1 MRTKRSR
8 VTPSCDLGA
17 LRVNALKASPEGHKG
32 RTKVLVAAALAGA
45 MLLGC
50 SSDNPPKNE
59 AANSAQTEPSQKSV
73 KEFAIPP
80 LTSGLGPQLHV
91 DEQRAWQYAKELVA
105 FGTRPIGSAGHKKVE
120 EYITGRLKGVDVSD
134 DAFTAQT
141 PAGALPV
148 RNLIAKFP
156 GKKDGIIVIATHY
169 DTNYPLPKT
178 YVGANDGGAPSALL
192 LELANQLKSAPRD
205 GYSVWLVWT
214 DAEEAVKTWTDAD
227 SLYGTRHLV
236 DVWDKDGTL
245 KKIKAFILLDM
256 IADKD
261 LNVDRDSASTPWL
274 EDLVGQAAKER
285 GFGSYFFGREVG
297 MEDDHIPFKQKGVPV
312 ADLIDFEYGYG
323 NVFWHTPDDTLDK
336 CSPQSLKIVGDVTLE
351 MVRQLDA
358 R

>member
-1 MRTKRSR
+1 MRKNVWLIAALSTL
-8 VTPSCDLGA
+8 LG
-17 LRVNALKASPEGHKG
+17 
-32 RTKVLVAAALAGA
+32 LVA
-45 MLLGC
+45 C

-59 AANSAQTEPSQKSV
+59 GATQTEASPKTT

-80 LTSGLGPQLHV
+80 MTGPLGPQLHV
-91 DEQRAWQYAKELVA
+91 DEQRAWGYAKELVA
-105 FGTRPIGSAGHKKVE
+105 LGPRPIGSAAHKKVE
-120 EYITGRLKGVDVSD
+120 EYITSHLKGVEVSD
-134 DAFTAQT
+134 DAFAAQT
-141 PAGALPV
+141 PAGPLPV

-169 DTNYPLPKT
+169 DTNYPLKG

-192 LELANQLKSAPRD
+192 LEIANQLKSAKRD

-214 DAEEAVKTWTDAD
+214 DAEEAVKEWTATD
-227 SLYGTRHLV
+227 SLYGTRHLAEL
-236 DVWDKDGTL
+236 WEKDGTL
-245 KKIKAFILLDM
+245 KKVRAFILLDM

-261 LNVDRDSASTPWL
+261 LNIDRDTASTPWL

-285 GFGSYFFGREVG
+285 GYSSFFFGREVG

-312 ADLIDFEYGYG
+312 ADLIDFDYGYG

-351 MVRQLDA
+351 LVRQLDA